1 SARAVV
7 SFMACSVSG
16 LSAGVASAGCSASP
30 GGGASLRLVSFDKF
44 SFALIIFKVAA
55 KYTNPWSRA
64 TALKNPGGETTDSPR
79 LNRGDREMGIPKD
92 SKARRGIPTASGG
105 AAAPGRA
112 SAIQGATAEL
122 VAIAHEFV
130 VCPSVSFTPMFAS
143 GTVTNVLNLSN
154 DSAVYRN
161 SRRPQTRVK

>member
-1 SARAVV
+1 MSKLSRAGI
-7 SFMACSVSG
+7 SFSSSEA
-16 LSAGVASAGCSASP
+16 LAK
-30 GGGASLRLVSFDKF
+30 RLVSFDKF

-122 VAIAHEFV
+122 VAIGPRICCLPERV
-130 VCPSVSFTPMFAS
+130 VYAYVCQRHR
-143 GTVTNVLNLSN
+143 
-154 DSAVYRN
+154 D
-161 SRRPQTRVK
+161 